1 MENELIRYF
10 LPEELLKH
18 FEVESVYELCD
29 ISTRKIFFKIDLTEL
44 NELSGNYDE
53 AEYESKGF

>member
-1 MENELIRYF
+1 MGYTI
-10 LPEELLKH
+10 
-18 FEVESVYELCD
+18 VESVYELCD

-44 NELSGNYDE
+44 NELSSNYDE

>member
-18 FEVESVYELCD
+18 FEVESVCELCD